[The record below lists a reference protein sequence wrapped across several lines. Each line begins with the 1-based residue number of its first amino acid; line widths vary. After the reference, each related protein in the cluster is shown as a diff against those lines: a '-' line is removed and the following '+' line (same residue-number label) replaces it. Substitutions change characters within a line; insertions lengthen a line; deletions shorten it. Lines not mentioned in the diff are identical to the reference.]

1 MLGGTARPAPNPA
14 PALTPPASMGQ
25 RGTRFSGTAAPP
37 SQASRVSVSPV
48 ATPTEK
54 DVETMPTQKVFKQ
67 RVRARMGKT
76 GESYTA
82 ARHQLLRK
90 TEPEPMPPD
99 RAGASAPPVASDAP
113 AIATEALLV
122 AEESMIRATGR
133 PHAEWFAI
141 LDAWGALE
149 HSHTEIARWLS
160 DNHGTP
166 GWWTQNITV
175 SYERARGR
183 RKPGQMAD
191 GFSVSVTRTVDLDPA
206 MALEAFT
213 NAAVRDRWLPEAPM
227 RQRPTRA
234 ANTARFDWADPA
246 SRVIVFVLPK
256 DATRS
261 TISVSHEQLPDSA
274 AADAFKAAWRGWL
287 GTLRAVLEPA

>member
-1 MLGGTARPAPNPA
+1 MLGETARPAPNPA

-48 ATPTEK
+48 APPTER

-82 ARHQLLRK
+82 ARHQLLK
-90 TEPEPMPPD
+90 KSEPEALEPEGPD
-99 RAGASAPPVASDAP
+99 SGGHVASP
-113 AIATEALLV
+113 AAVVAATDTLLV
-122 AEESMIRATGR
+122 ADEAMVRATGR
-133 PHAEWFAI
+133 THAEWFAI
-141 LDAWGALE
+141 LDGWGATD
-149 HSHTEIARWLS
+149 HTHTEIARWLGET
-160 DNHGTP
+160 HGTP

-175 SYERARGR
+175 SYERARGK

-191 GFSVSVTRTVDLDPA
+191 GFTVAVTRTLDLEPGT
-206 MALEAFT
+206 ALQAFT
-213 NAAVRDRWLPEAPM
+213 DRVIREAWLPGGPM

-234 ANTARFDWADPA
+234 ANTARFDWADPP
-246 SRVIVFVLPK
+246 SRIVVFVAPK
-256 DATRS
+256 NGTRS
-261 TISVSHEQLPDSA
+261 TLTVSHEQLPDA
-274 AADAFKAAWRGWL
+274 ATAERFKAAWRAWL
-287 GTLRAVLEPA
+287 GTLRSVLERP

>member
-1 MLGGTARPAPNPA
+1 M
-14 PALTPPASMGQ
+14 
-25 RGTRFSGTAAPP
+25 
-37 SQASRVSVSPV
+37 SVSPV

-82 ARHQLLRK
+82 ARHQLLK
-90 TEPEPMPPD
+90 KLEPEPVEQGRPEVNAPS
-99 RAGASAPPVASDAP
+99 AASAAPAMASD
-113 AIATEALLV
+113 ALLV
-122 AEESMIRATGR
+122 ADESMIRATGR
-133 PHAEWFAI
+133 SHAEWFAL
-141 LDAWGALE
+141 LDGWGAME
-149 HSHTEIARWLS
+149 HTHTQIARWLS
-160 DNHGTP
+160 ETQGTP

-175 SYERARGR
+175 SYERARGL

-206 MALEAFT
+206 TALEAFT
-213 NAAVRDRWLPEAPM
+213 NALIRERWLPDAPM

-234 ANTARFDWADPA
+234 ANTARFDWAEPA
-246 SRVIVFVLPK
+246 SRIVVVVLPK

-261 TISVSHEQLPDSA
+261 TISVSHEQLPDAA
-274 AADAFKAAWRGWL
+274 AADRFKTAWRGWL
-287 GTLRAVLEPA
+287 GSLRTVMARS